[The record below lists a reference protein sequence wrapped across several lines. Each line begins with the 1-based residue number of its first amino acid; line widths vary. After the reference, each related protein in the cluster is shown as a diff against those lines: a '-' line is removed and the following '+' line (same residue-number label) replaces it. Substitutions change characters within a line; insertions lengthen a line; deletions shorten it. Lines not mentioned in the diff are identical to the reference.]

1 MQRIRKKNSKYSMDN
16 VSRENIINN
25 FIQELQKYGYEVN
38 DLQINQFMSYYDF
51 LIEWNNKFNLTAITE
66 FEEVIYKHF
75 LDSVSIIKIVDLKK
89 YTSLI
94 DVGTGAGFPG
104 IPIKIMNPHM
114 HVTLLDSLQKRVNFL
129 NTVIDE
135 LQLDNINALHG
146 RAEDYAKDKEYREA
160 YDICVSRAVANLSS
174 LSELCIPFVRVN
186 GMFISYKSDKAMEEF
201 ENAKKAIQILGGNDN
216 ADIKCF
222 DINGNT
228 RTLLGIR
235 KEKPTS
241 MKYPRKAGTPV
252 KNPL

>member
-1 MQRIRKKNSKYSMDN
+1 MDN

-89 YTSLI
+89 YASLI

>member
-1 MQRIRKKNSKYSMDN
+1 MDN